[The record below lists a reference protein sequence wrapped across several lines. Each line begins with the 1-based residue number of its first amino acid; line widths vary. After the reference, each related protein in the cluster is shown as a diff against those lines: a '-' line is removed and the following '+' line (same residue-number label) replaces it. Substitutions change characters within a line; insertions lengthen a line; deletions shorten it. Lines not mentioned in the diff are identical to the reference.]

1 MISKNDHNFEYDK
14 NQFPKTPEHFKQLV
28 TSQVETELN
37 KEKIVAHNTQKKWW
51 PAKVAA
57 AAIICAAVGTSGVYA
72 GVQHHYKS
80 QEILQEYGRI
90 TPHTE
95 QSDTT
100 SESGSSSSNNS
111 SDSAPATT
119 ISDQNGLRTSFSD
132 TWPDVM
138 LDNYKE
144 HGFEFKGESNPYLTI
159 QDVYYDGGILSVY
172 GEATPY
178 GLRKSGKWFLPD
190 HVVIDDTIYTAQWD
204 IGGTNSSSQ
213 RGTFFARVELSDADL
228 PEQFTVQLPFIT
240 LMDPKTGY
248 HYIQTISFDISG
260 ESIVKNSV
268 TTTTTDG
275 IPVTIGKVKV
285 SASGT
290 YLDLIWNF
298 GQDKNSY
305 QKFEQVM
312 NDDNIHN
319 WIFCKVTDSNGNTY
333 DTQTS
338 NAAFHSA
345 LSDNTGGESA
355 FIGDDGNY
363 YFQTQVVI
371 PDMTQDF
378 TSLEVTPY
386 IHLEDGSETDLDF
399 ASFQVDYE

>member
-1 MISKNDHNFEYDK
+1 MINKNNHDFDYDK

-28 TSQVETELN
+28 TDQVETELN
-37 KEKIVAHNTQKKWW
+37 KGKIVSHKAHKKWW
-51 PAKVAA
+51 PARVAA

-100 SESGSSSSNNS
+100 SENGSSS
-111 SDSAPATT
+111 SAPATT

-132 TWPDVM
+132 TWPDMM
-138 LDNYKE
+138 LADYKK
-144 HGFEFKGESNPYLTI
+144 HGFKFKGEPNPYLTI
-159 QDVYYDGGILSVY
+159 QDVYYDGGLLSVY

-178 GLRKSGKWFLPD
+178 GIKELGKWFLPD
-190 HVVIDDTIYTAQWD
+190 RVVIDDTFYAAQWY
-204 IGGTNSSSQ
+204 IGGANSNSE
-213 RGTFFARVELSDADL
+213 RGTFFASVELSDADL
-228 PEQFTVQLPFIT
+228 PEQFTVQLPFMTPI
-240 LMDPKTGY
+240 DPKTGY
-248 HYIQTISFDISG
+248 SYIQTIRFDIFG

-290 YLDLIWNF
+290 YLDLTWNF
-298 GQDKNSY
+298 GQDKDSY
-305 QKFEQVM
+305 QKFDQVM

-345 LSDNTGGESA
+345 ISDNTGGESA

-378 TSLEVTPY
+378 TFLQITPY
-386 IHLEDGSETDLDF
+386 IHLEDGTETDLDF